1 MTHFT
6 QWPSASVTLK
16 RGPITLWAGRDAKGR
31 ITVMKRWGGEE
42 NAISGE
48 FFDDVADAQVWVV
61 RKTRS
66 SNLADWLGLV
76 LEN

>member
-1 MTHFT
+1 MTHFM
-6 QWPSASVTLK
+6 QWPSASLTIK
-16 RGPITLWAGRDAKGR
+16 GEAITVWAGRDAKGR

-42 NAISGE
+42 NAIDGE

-61 RKTRS
+61 RKTKS
-66 SNLADWLGLV
+66 FNLADWLGLV